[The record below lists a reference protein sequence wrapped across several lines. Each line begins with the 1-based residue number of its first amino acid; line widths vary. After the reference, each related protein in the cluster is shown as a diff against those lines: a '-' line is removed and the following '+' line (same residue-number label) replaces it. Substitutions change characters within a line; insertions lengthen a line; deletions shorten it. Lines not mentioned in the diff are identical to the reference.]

1 MFCLPSFTLTSAVQL
16 STSLSWRSQNDIT
29 RQTPIGC
36 CSCQTVQ
43 YTLLCNP
50 SLHFRRS
57 ELCQVEVRMRKC
69 REPKPAIVH
78 IPQACPPT
86 RSSIIAGTEQN
97 VSSKNPVAHY
107 IPPHLQSIN
116 FKGQDRMF
124 SCKTD
129 DTNDL
134 ENIPH
139 MAFPFSYII

>member
-1 MFCLPSFTLTSAVQL
+1 MTSAVQL
-16 STSLSWRSQNDIT
+16 SASLSWRSQNDNH
-29 RQTPIGC
+29 QTNTYRLLFL
-36 CSCQTVQ
+36 SNSTVH
-43 YTLLCNP
+43 TLLRNP

-57 ELCQVEVRMRKC
+57 ELCQVEVWMRK
-69 REPKPAIVH
+69 RRQPKPAIVH

-116 FKGQDRMF
+116 FKGQHRMF